1 MLFISTKPISQVRSA
16 FAKSQLVI
24 WAVEALSNLISASVF
39 EDRFGVVQ
47 KQLPKILAAMLNL
60 QQTVERHKVVLLVMH
75 QDQQASNLIT

>member
-1 MLFISTKPISQVRSA
+1 MRSA

-24 WAVEALSNLISASVF
+24 WAVEGLSNLISASVF

-47 KQLPKILAAMLNL
+47 KQLPKILSAMLNL

-75 QDQQASNLIT
+75 QDQQASNLII

>member
-1 MLFISTKPISQVRSA
+1 MLLITKPLSQVRAA

-24 WAVEALSNLISASVF
+24 WAVEGLSNLISASVF

-75 QDQQASNLIT
+75 QDQQASNLII